1 MNGLKPRLRSAYTQS
16 RLKNIRKDF
25 DGSGSFIK
33 QCNDSVLERAKT
45 KIEEEQMLKLLFFNA
60 QERSV

>member
-33 QCNDSVLERAKT
+33 QCNDSVLERVKT
-45 KIEEEQMLKLLFFNA
+45 KIEEEQMHRREVYNRL
-60 QERSV
+60 Q

>member
-1 MNGLKPRLRSAYTQS
+1 MNAIKPRLRSAYTQS

-45 KIEEEQMLKLLFFNA
+45 KIEEE
-60 QERSV
+60 

>member
-45 KIEEEQMLKLLFFNA
+45 KIEEEQMHRREVYNRL
-60 QERSV
+60 Q

>member
-1 MNGLKPRLRSAYTQS
+1 MNALKPRLRSAYTQS

-33 QCNDSVLERAKT
+33 KCNDSVLERAKT
-45 KIEEEQMLKLLFFNA
+45 KIEEEQMHRREVYNKL
-60 QERSV
+60 Q